1 MRTFRVFLLILEQ
14 MTPTPGIP
22 TPFVFLMVMAAFLIG
37 KLHQKQPRHPIFL
50 LKRTA
55 VRALAP
61 KTKPVQIILSVLIA
75 VPMMIL
81 VHVSSRSQFW
91 NLILNP
97 QPITKINTLPDVII
111 IQNSTMHIRS
121 TTEPNVVLTPSNR
134 STSRKTPLQST
145 QSTLRQKALQSEESN
160 NRQNIGRN
168 LTTKA
173 VDRNVVGLGHY
184 PWGHV
189 YKARV
194 WCAVPTM
201 WPEKK
206 QNIEVQCLQITQ
218 KCVYMLSIDI
228 SASI

>member
-1 MRTFRVFLLILEQ
+1 MA
-14 MTPTPGIP
+14 PTPGIP
-22 TPFVFLMVMAAFLIG
+22 SPFVFLMVMAAFLIG

-121 TTEPNVVLTPSNR
+121 TTEPHVVLTPSNR
-134 STSRKTPLQST
+134 SNSRNTSLQST
-145 QSTLRQKALQSEESN
+145 QSTFRQKAGQSETSD
-160 NRQNIGRN
+160 NRQKTQNRN
-168 LTTKA
+168 LETKA
-173 VDRNVVGLGHY
+173 VDRNVLGLGHY

-201 WPEKK
+201 WPDKK
-206 QNIEVQCLQITQ
+206 QNIEVQFFQF
-218 KCVYMLSIDI
+218 VYCP
-228 SASI
+228 